1 MRTAAARLLAAAI
14 IAQAPAAAHA
24 LEGEELDALVA
35 RPSIGLYK
43 AYAEF
48 KMAHYASAREIWSA
62 LAHAGVAEA
71 WFQLG
76 ILAEDGLGEPR
87 DPARALDL
95 YRRGGEAG
103 SSKAQYRLGIL
114 HLEGR
119 LLPADLRQAR
129 YWLAVA
135 AANGD
140 EEAARR
146 LSSLPKPAP
155 VTGP

>member
-1 MRTAAARLLAAAI
+1 MRPLVARLLTAWI
-14 IAQAPAAAHA
+14 IAQAPTSAHA
-24 LEGEELDALVA
+24 LDPEELDALVA

-48 KMAHYASAREIWSA
+48 KMARYDCAREIWSA
-62 LAHAGVAEA
+62 LAQAGVAEA
-71 WFQLG
+71 WFHLG

-87 DPARALDL
+87 DPAAALER

-103 SSKAQYRLGIL
+103 SSKAQYRLGLL

-119 LLPADLRQAR
+119 LVPADPAQAR

-146 LSSLPKPAP
+146 LSALPGATPAAR
-155 VTGP
+155 